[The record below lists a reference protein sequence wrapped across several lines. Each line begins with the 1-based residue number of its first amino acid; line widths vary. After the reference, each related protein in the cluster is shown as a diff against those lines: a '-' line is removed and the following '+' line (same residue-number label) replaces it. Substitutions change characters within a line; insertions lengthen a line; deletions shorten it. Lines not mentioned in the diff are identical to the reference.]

1 MDGTAVRYMVLSI
14 WEVLVADLA
23 EGGSVEGGA
32 EFEGVL
38 LR

>member
-1 MDGTAVRYMVLSI
+1 MEGTAVSCMVLSV